1 MGLFFIDRKQPAGI
15 SKSAAGRHVDRGAPC
30 EIADLE
36 CAGSNV
42 RKRKGRDGSSF
53 RARTSGHRYALKDT
67 CSASVLVK
75 ALALVVMLWTMEA
88 GRAAGQE
95 LYPSRAITL
104 VVPFPA
110 GGSTDVIGRIVAE
123 GLRQVLGP
131 PVIVDNRAGAGG
143 LLGTAVIARA
153 PGDGYTI
160 GMGTASTLA
169 INPVVHKAVGYDVL
183 RDIAPIGE
191 IAAVPNIMTVN
202 PDLPA
207 KNMAEFVE
215 LARARPGKLAYASA
229 GIGSVSHLMGEQFKI
244 ATQTDLLHVPYRGVA
259 PALNDAVGGQVQVM
273 FDNLPTSLALVQSG
287 KLRAL
292 AVSSPQRLAVLPDVP
307 TVAELN
313 LAELDW
319 MAFFGIIAPNSV
331 PSNIVERL
339 NTALR
344 QVLSMPRVR
353 EQLAGQQAIV
363 IGNSPQEFKAEI
375 VRELDR
381 HRRAVEAANIR
392 IDN

>member
-15 SKSAAGRHVDRGAPC
+15 SNSAARRHVDRGAPC

-42 RKRKGRDGSSF
+42 RKRKGRDRSSS
-53 RARTSGHRYALKDT
+53 RARTSGHRCALKDT
-67 CSASVLVK
+67 WSASALVK
-75 ALALVVMLWTMEA
+75 ALSLVVMLWTMEA

-183 RDIAPIGE
+183 RDIAPIG
-191 IAAVPNIMTVN
+191 
-202 PDLPA
+202 
-207 KNMAEFVE
+207 
-215 LARARPGKLAYASA
+215 
-229 GIGSVSHLMGEQFKI
+229 IGSVSHLMGEQFKL

-259 PALNDAVGGQVQVM
+259 PALNDAVGGQVQIM

-292 AVSSPQRLAVLPDVP
+292 AVSSPHRLAVLPDVP
-307 TVAELN
+307 TFAELN

-363 IGNSPQEFKAEI
+363 IGNSPQEFTAEI

-392 IDN
+392 LDN